1 MGEGPV
7 TYEVALAP
15 DPAILREFDLWL
27 EGHVAEM
34 LRLPGFDSAS
44 IHPAEEPGTG
54 RPERVVRYRL
64 ESREALERYFRE
76 HAARMRADGLNRFG
90 DRFSATR
97 RIVEEGHRADG
108 APPRPCANCG
118 TPLHGQYC
126 SDCGQRSRVRMI
138 TFWELVRDAG
148 DLLASLDSRLW
159 RTLGLLFFRPGRLTL
174 DYLQGRRARYVAPL
188 RLFIAS
194 SLIFFFVAA
203 FNTSFEAGEDGPVI
217 RISPSG
223 QEAGETADPDAT
235 PGDAGTRSG
244 PLAGVRED
252 AFDGLTDDQRAQAEQ
267 ALREAE
273 EALKATA
280 GTETGSAEAPTDK
293 TPEEVCADID
303 LDGLKD
309 SRVGKY
315 LTEERARGVCEKIA
329 ADHGAGFGRALF
341 SNLPTMMFI
350 FLPLMALVMKGLY
363 PLSGRYYAEHL
374 LFLVH
379 YHAFFYLASTLIT
392 LGWWASDFPAIGEVP
407 ASVVTAVLSI
417 YLPVYLFR
425 AMRRVYEQGFW
436 GTLFKYALL
445 GVAYF
450 SALAATF
457 VILVAY
463 TALTL

>member
-1 MGEGPV
+1 MGQGPV
-7 TYEVALAP
+7 TYEVALSP
-15 DPAILREFDLWL
+15 DPAILREFDVWL

-34 LRLPGFDSAS
+34 LGLPGFESAS
-44 IHPAEEPGTG
+44 IHPAEDPATG
-54 RPERVVRYRL
+54 RPERVVRYRMA
-64 ESREALERYFRE
+64 SRDALERYFRE
-76 HAARMRADGLNRFG
+76 DAARMRADAVTRFG
-90 DRFSATR
+90 DRFSASR
-97 RIVEEGHRADG
+97 RIVEEGHRADS
-108 APPRPCANCG
+108 AQPTPCANCG
-118 TPLHGQYC
+118 TLLHGQYC
-126 SDCGQRSRVRMI
+126 SECGQRARVRMI

-194 SLIFFFVAA
+194 SLIFFFVATL
-203 FNTSFEAGEDGPVI
+203 NTSFEAGEDGAVI

-223 QEAGETADPDAT
+223 QEAGETGEAAPDPEE
-235 PGDAGTRSG
+235 AG
-244 PLAGVRED
+244 
-252 AFDGLTDDQRAQAEQ
+252 AQAEQ
-267 ALREAE
+267 LASVRDEALEGLSDAQREEAERALRQAE
-273 EALKATA
+273 EALKAAAGAETGTA
-280 GTETGSAEAPTDK
+280 GAPDEK
-293 TPEEVCADID
+293 TPEEVCRDVE
-303 LDGLKD
+303 L
-309 SRVGKY
+309 GKLEESWAGRY
-315 LTEERARGVCEKIA
+315 LTEEKAREVCEKIA
-329 ADHGAGFGRALF
+329 ADHGAGFGRALL

-379 YHAFFYLASTLIT
+379 YHAFFYLSSTLIT

-407 ASVVTAVLSI
+407 ASIVTAVLSV

-450 SALAATF
+450 SALTATF

>member
-7 TYEVALAP
+7 TYEVALTP

-76 HAARMRADGLNRFG
+76 DAARMRADGVQRFG
-90 DRFSATR
+90 DRFSASR
-97 RIVEEGHRADG
+97 RIVEEGHQADSG
-108 APPRPCANCG
+108 PPRPCANCG

-159 RTLGLLFFRPGRLTL
+159 RTLGLLLFRPGRLTL

-203 FNTSFEAGEDGPVI
+203 LNTSFEAGEDGAVI
-217 RISPSG
+217 RFSSSG
-223 QEAGETADPDAT
+223 QEAGETEDPEAA
-235 PGDAGTRSG
+235 PGEAGAEDG
-244 PLAGVRED
+244 PLANVRED
-252 AFDGLTDDQRAQAEQ
+252 ALEGLTDAQRAEAEQ
-267 ALREAE
+267 ALRDAE
-273 EALKATA
+273 EALKAAA
-280 GTETGSAEAPTDK
+280 GAETGSAEAPSDK
-293 TPEEVCADID
+293 TPEEVCAEVELGD
-303 LDGLKD
+303 LED
-309 SRVGKY
+309 SWAGKY
-315 LTEERARGVCEKIA
+315 LTEERAREVCEKIA

-341 SNLPTMMFI
+341 SNLPTMMFL

-379 YHAFFYLASTLIT
+379 YHAFFYFASTLIT
-392 LGWWASDFPAIGEVP
+392 LGWVASDLPAIGETP
-407 ASVVTAVLSI
+407 ANVVTAVLSI

-425 AMRRVYEQGFW
+425 AMRRVYGQGFW

-450 SALAATF
+450 SALTATF
-457 VILVAY
+457 VILVTY